1 MKLYKTKVVRYARDL
16 TNIKNI
22 TLYALFYAVA
32 SFFPN
37 NSPAVAGISSS
48 TIITNNENNM
58 QINMGIGNEKSLLV
72 QNSPTESVFFMQND
86 DIVPIPSFEV
96 LIDSMSCSTASALPI
111 FPNAAKDV
119 TSFEEPYP
127 NKKPHPTT
135 GAVPF
140 LSTTSTN
147 NFSPGKS
154 SLVNVIVSD
163 MQSKDLFLRFDRLTN
178 IENAINNL
186 IGYVNSLG
194 EDIAS
199 IDAQLKCL
207 SKNIKTIQSY
217 IAPNTTTNVPI
228 VSASLQNSS
237 SNASSSTTS
246 AKKMFKDKNLM
257 ELKHDLTSIR
267 SFLRKMIVAVYSRN
281 EILADKHLNDNDDR
295 YITITEGLKDGFGLS
310 EAALNALY
318 GSLRETR
325 HQLTKDVR
333 YMKVMK
339 PKFTRISTDNVATE
353 PNVQD
358 NEKITEA
365 TATGR

>member
-1 MKLYKTKVVRYARDL
+1 MMKMNGYSTGLQYSSLPEEYAEDINDKDQLICELGTRS
-16 TNIKNI
+16 TV
-22 TLYALFYAVA
+22 T
-32 SFFPN
+32 SFVPN
-37 NSPAVAGISSS
+37 NSSAVADISSS

-58 QINMGIGNEKSLLV
+58 QINMDIGNEKSLLV
-72 QNSPTESVFFMQND
+72 QNSPTELIFLIQND
-86 DIVPIPSFEV
+86 DIVPIPSYEV
-96 LIDSMSCSTASALPI
+96 LI
-111 FPNAAKDV
+111 V
-119 TSFEEPYP
+119 
-127 NKKPHPTT
+127 
-135 GAVPF
+135 
-140 LSTTSTN
+140 
-147 NFSPGKS
+147 
-154 SLVNVIVSD
+154 
-163 MQSKDLFLRFDRLTN
+163 DRLTN
-178 IENAINNL
+178 MENAINNL

-199 IDAQLKCL
+199 IDAQLKSL